1 LNKLIEIMTQV
12 LGVDVDINS
21 SMENVDEW
29 DSFNHVMLMIELKSE
44 FNLDVSQE
52 DFSQLTSVKEIM
64 NILSDKV

>member
-1 LNKLIEIMTQV
+1 MTRV
-12 LGVDVDINS
+12 LGVDVDIDS
-21 SMENVDEW
+21 SMETIDEW

-52 DFSQLTSVKEIM
+52 DFSRLTSVKDIM